1 MNKKQNEVLQFLL
14 NFKTASE
21 EQLIKLTNCSVQ
33 DINYL
38 LTNKLILK
46 DKDTNL
52 IYHKLRGLDVKFMV
66 ALDVICKYQS
76 CLQNYAKAKFPV
88 ILTFIVENISYDVIV
103 AKAIEQERI
112 FEMLDDISSSDRI
125 ILIIE
130 NKEMYDIAE
139 IKTNRECLIC
149 EYPLKV
155 IGKVN

>member
-14 NFKTASE
+14 SFKTATE
-21 EQLIKLTNCSVQ
+21 EQLIKLTNCSMQ

-46 DKDTNL
+46 DKSTNL

-66 ALDVICKYQS
+66 ALDVICKYRLD
-76 CLQNYAKAKFPV
+76 LQNYSKAKFPV
-88 ILTFIVENISYDVIV
+88 IITFMIENITYDVIV
-103 AKAIEQERI
+103 AKAIEQNRI
-112 FEMLDDISSSDRI
+112 FEILDDISSSDRI
-125 ILIIE
+125 ILVIE
-130 NKEMYDIAE
+130 NKEEYDISK

-149 EYPLKV
+149 TYPLKI